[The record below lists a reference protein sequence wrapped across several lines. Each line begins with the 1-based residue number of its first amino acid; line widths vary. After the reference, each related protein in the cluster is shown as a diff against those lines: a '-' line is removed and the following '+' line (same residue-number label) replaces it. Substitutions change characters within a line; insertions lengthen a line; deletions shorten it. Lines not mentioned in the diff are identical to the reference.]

1 MPNSILNSKKSK
13 RLKLSRLLKR
23 FKKDQDGVTAI
34 EFAMLGL
41 PFFLILTSILE
52 VSIFFFAGQYL
63 DNSVDQVAR
72 RVRVGDIKSNMTQ
85 SQFKQEVCD
94 EAALMFKCDK
104 IKVDL
109 KVVATYE
116 QLGDDT
122 PAPADGKLED
132 SQYTYDT
139 LDKEKI
145 VQLTV
150 HYEWPILTNF
160 VAKHW
165 ANLDDGALMSSAAA
179 FRTEAY

>member
-13 RLKLSRLLKR
+13 RLKLSSLLKR
-23 FKKDQDGVTAI
+23 FKKEQDGVTAV

-72 RVRVGDIKSNMTQ
+72 KVRVGAIKSNMSQ
-85 SQFKQEVCD
+85 SEFKQKICD
-94 EAALMFKCDK
+94 ELTLMFKCNK
-104 IKVDL
+104 LKVDL
-109 KVVATYE
+109 KVVATYDK
-116 QLGDDT
+116 LGEDT
-122 PAPADGKLED
+122 PSPNDGKLED
-132 SQYTYDT
+132 SQYTYGT
-139 LDKEKI
+139 LGKEKI

-150 HYEWPILTNF
+150 HYEWPIVTNF

-165 ANLDDGALMSSAAA
+165 ANLDNGALMNSVAA
-179 FRTEAY
+179 FKTEAY